1 LNVEENKAS
10 VAGVEAID
18 VNRMFGA
25 SAAGT
30 MR

>member
-10 VAGVEAID
+10 VAGMEAID
-18 VNRMFGA
+18 VDRIFGSSTA
-25 SAAGT
+25 RT